1 MLADEPTGNLDA
13 VNEEIVLRLLRELHK
28 QGRTIVMVTHDP
40 IVARLRDQRIELH
53 HGKIAAQEVFA
64 LADEEQFD
72 EVLEEL
78 WVLAEHGEIAE
89 IGRMEVHGALPVS
102 LAVEKMIEL
111 ELDAANPQ
119 PHEAHRH
126 RPCGNLHPD

>member
-1 MLADEPTGNLDA
+1 
-13 VNEEIVLRLLRELHK
+13 
-28 QGRTIVMVTHDP
+28 MVTHDP
-40 IVARLRDQRIELH
+40 IVARRGDQRIELH

-89 IGRMEVHGALPVS
+89 IDHMEVHGALPVS
-102 LAVEKMIEL
+102 MAVEKMREMGL
-111 ELDAANPQ
+111 VETAPHPPVSHTQQ
-119 PHEAHRH
+119 PRAHRCH
-126 RPCGNLHPD
+126 DALDPARASAGD